1 MCMGTFSAC
10 ELECIYSDGN
20 PALMPSYG
28 RNRMYARYRCAP
40 MYRCAHA
47 ICTWTQPLK
56 SFCMPFI
63 CNACTERGDKRRN
76 RIIIEL
82 CHYFLSEL
90 HETLHV
96 SSFECQRHFYKF
108 SCILEASEARYR
120 PALKPQKQLNQM
132 RKQVSHGS
140 TATPARMSGWI
151 NTKQIH
157 NIFKW
162 APLAKQIT
170 SFCTHRWCHLEY
182 AKICGQSVIV
192 KMLLS
197 HQFWQRV
204 KTAERHIFPS
214 AYIAIHPTK
223 LHGCLTY
230 G

>member
-1 MCMGTFSAC
+1 MHTTLE
-10 ELECIYSDGN
+10 EL
-20 PALMPSYG
+20 L
-28 RNRMYARYRCAP
+28 YAFQMQCVHR
-40 MYRCAHA
+40 
-47 ICTWTQPLK
+47 
-56 SFCMPFI
+56 
-63 CNACTERGDKRRN
+63 KRK
-76 RIIIEL
+76 IMEL

-120 PALKPQKQLNQM
+120 PASKPQKQLNQM

-140 TATPARMSGWI
+140 TATPARMSSQI

-157 NIFKW
+157 SIFKW
-162 APLAKQIT
+162 AHIT
-170 SFCTHRWCHLEY
+170 TQTTPFCTHRWCHFEY
-182 AKICGQSVIV
+182 AKICGQSVEV

-197 HQFWQRV
+197 HQFWRRA
-204 KTAERHIFPS
+204 KTAERRVFPS
-214 AYIAIHPTK
+214 PHLAIHPTK